1 MTKYFLNML
10 GKIDIEKLLQ
20 QMSRDE
26 KIGQLVQADLSW
38 NYDIKEMIREGK
50 LGSLLSIR
58 DVDQVNE
65 LQSIAVNESRLGIPL
80 IFGNDVI
87 HGYKTILPIP
97 LAQACS
103 WNLALIE
110 EAERMVTKEALAEG
124 THWNFAPMVDISRD
138 PRWGRVAEGSGEDTF
153 LGSCIAKA
161 RVRAYQAQDILPGRQ
176 MAACVK
182 HYAAYGAAIGGKDYN
197 SVDMSERM
205 LRDVYL
211 PPFKEALDEGAK
223 TLMTAFHD
231 LNSIP
236 ATANTWLLVDLLRKE
251 WGFDGVVVSDF
262 DAIGE
267 LIHHGVASNLAE
279 AAFLAYKAQVDM
291 DMMGNA
297 YPFHL
302 SKLIDLGLVSEQ
314 WLDEAVRRILI
325 LKRDLGL
332 FEKPYGD
339 KDLFMECVLSDE
351 HLNITKTLA
360 DESIVL
366 LKNENKIL
374 PIKPDGLRVL
384 VLGPLANDAKS
395 ILGCWSCEGEPE
407 RTQTILEAIQESFT
421 GATINYIMGCD
432 VDGTEISADEVT
444 AGLGEADLCICVL
457 GETDEMSG
465 EAHSRAHLT
474 LPGVQ
479 AKLLDLAHSSGV
491 PTVFVLVSGRP
502 LILTDYVTKADAVI
516 VPWHGGS
523 MAGAALADSLL
534 GKVNPSGKLPISFPR
549 TEGQL
554 PVYYAHNRTG
564 RPLEATGTIQ
574 FNREHK
580 SKYLDESN
588 YPLYPFGY
596 GLSYST
602 FAITNIEIKN
612 PTISQNEALTVLVDV
627 KNESE
632 IAGKAVVQIY
642 LRDQVASISRPVRQL
657 VGFEKI
663 PLSGGEE
670 KQIQF
675 TINPK
680 ELGFYDAHMR
690 YTVEAGKYDVFVGFD
705 SKTEF
710 SGSFEIVE
718 FSRERDHLILD

>member
-1 MTKYFLNML
+1 MTKHNQNKL
-10 GKIDIEKLLQ
+10 GNVDIEQ
-20 QMSRDE
+20 IINQMSRDE

-38 NYDIKEMIREGK
+38 DHDIKEMIREGK

-58 DVDQVNE
+58 DVNQVNE

-103 WNLALIE
+103 WNLGLIE
-110 EAERMVTKEALAEG
+110 NAERMVTKEALAEG
-124 THWNFAPMVDISRD
+124 THWNFAPMVDITRD

-153 LGSCIAKA
+153 LGSCIAKS
-161 RVRAYQAQDILPGRQ
+161 RVRAYQAKDILPGRQ

-211 PPFKEALDEGAK
+211 PPFKAALDEGAK

-302 SKLIDLGLVSEQ
+302 SELMNLGLVSEQ
-314 WLDEAVRRILI
+314 WLDEAVHRILI

-339 KDLFMECVLSDE
+339 RDLFMDCVLSDE
-351 HLNITKTLA
+351 HLNIAKAMA

-366 LKNENKIL
+366 LKNENQIL
-374 PIKPDGLRVL
+374 PINPDGLRVA
-384 VLGPLANDAKS
+384 VLGPLANDSES

-407 RTQTILEAIQESFT
+407 QTQTILEAIQQSFT
-421 GATINYIMGCD
+421 GATITYRMGCE
-432 VDGTEISADEVT
+432 VDGTEIDVDQIT
-444 AGLGEADLCICVL
+444 ALLNQADLCICVL

-474 LPGVQ
+474 LPGAQ
-479 AKLLDLAHSSGV
+479 AKLLDLAHSAGI

-502 LILTDYVTKADAVI
+502 LILTDDIKKADAVI

-523 MAGAALADSLL
+523 MAGAALADTLL

-549 TEGQL
+549 SEGQL

-602 FAITNIEIKN
+602 FTVTKTEIKT
-612 PTISQNEALTVLVDV
+612 PTIFINEAVTVLVDV

-642 LRDQVASISRPVRQL
+642 LRDQVASIARPVKQL
-657 VGFEKI
+657 VNFEKI
-663 PLSGGEE
+663 QLEAGEE

-680 ELGFYDAHMR
+680 VLGFYDAQMR

-705 SKTEF
+705 SLAEKV
-710 SGSFEIVE
+710 GQFELK
-718 FSRERDHLILD
+718 S